1 MKSIRLFGALGVF
14 AVASVVVIPGMA
26 ADAAAKAAKPIAHT
40 VKIEGTAFSAP
51 DLSVRVGDTITW
63 VNKDPYPHTATS
75 KPGGFDSGSIA
86 SDKSWKYTAK
96 KKGEFSYVCT
106 IHPSMKGVVRVK

>member
-1 MKSIRLFGALGVF
+1 M
-14 AVASVVVIPGMA
+14 PGMA
-26 ADAAAKAAKPIAHT
+26 ADAAAKAAKPVAHT
-40 VKIEGTAFSAP
+40 VTIEGTAFSPAE
-51 DLSVRVGDTITW
+51 LSVNVGDTITW

-75 KPGGFDSGSIA
+75 KTGGFDSGTIA

-96 KKGEFSYVCT
+96 KKGQFPYLCT